1 MERPHIN
8 PSTITVGDRN
18 VKFFVSL
25 IKTLTGADLKFSFNS
40 NMSDAEKCNVYEK
53 YIKYYHKNVFYL
65 PFKTPEEGIW
75 DDECCRSHLSSL
87 GVSNSDT
94 KTEEILEITD
104 FKIRYKSILN
114 YHANKTADH
123 AIDLIHDIFVT
134 KFINRR
140 GKNWDALI
148 DLVNKIGD
156 QHA

>member
-1 MERPHIN
+1 
-8 PSTITVGDRN
+8 
-18 VKFFVSL
+18 
-25 IKTLTGADLKFSFNS
+25 
-40 NMSDAEKCNVYEK
+40 MSDAEKCNVYEK